1 MTINCYDNRNL
12 KPHCGRLWKGIRYGH
27 PRCHDQI
34 ARCTGKTD
42 LIRCSEGTST
52 ILIEAFPPRFYTGSV
67 GCNSGSQTVFWD
79 RLPGYCRVPQ
89 RPQRLTQGIEAQ
101 KSATFH
107 HHPEGSAE
115 ASKKRAW
122 HKLLAR
128 IFAVAKTYGLID
140 DSPEASIDSTGLE
153 SRLVSRHFL
162 VRQGKRTKRYRKWT
176 KLTVV
181 CHNPSHLIASA
192 VVSLGPSNDSAYLPA
207 AVTEAVENLSIGR
220 LLADAGY
227 DAEANHR
234 LCREELGIR
243 STVIAVNARGCK
255 TGEITGRYRN
265 QMYKRFPKRKY
276 HQRWQI
282 ESVISRMKR
291 RLGYALRARD
301 EQSRRNECLFR
312 VLTYNLM
319 ILYLLLEKSLRS
331 LSVALLH

>member
-1 MTINCYDNRNL
+1 MICYDNSSLR
-12 KPHCGRLWKGIRYGH
+12 PHCGEPWKGIHYGYS
-27 PRCHDQI
+27 RCHDQI
-34 ARCTGKTD
+34 ARCTGKTS
-42 LIRCSEGTST
+42 LIGCSEGTST
-52 ILIEAFPPRFYTGSV
+52 ILSETFPPRLYPGSTGRNFDTQGIFS
-67 GCNSGSQTVFWD
+67 D
-79 RLPGYCRVPQ
+79 RLSRYRRIPQ
-89 RPQRLTQGIEAQ
+89 RPQGFTQGIEAQ
-101 KSATFH
+101 KSAALH
-107 HHPEGSAE
+107 YHPEGSAE

-140 DSPEASIDSTGLE
+140 ELPEASIDSTGLE
-153 SRLVSRHFL
+153 SHLVSRHFL
-162 VRQGKRTKRYRKWT
+162 MRQGKRTKRYRKWT

-207 AVTEAVENLSIGR
+207 AVTEAVENLHIGR

-276 HQRWQI
+276 HQRWQV

-301 EQSRRNECLFR
+301 EQSRTNECRFR

-319 ILYLLLEKSLRS
+319 ILYLLLRKSFQS
-331 LSVALLH
+331 FSVVLFN